1 MFLIAKL
8 LIGAIMITITVVI
21 HAATCDFAFRFIENH
36 PRSFARLFKKFWK
49 IWSLIVAVFMIG
61 SALMVDI
68 WLWTALFY
76 TLEPKLLGDI
86 ETALY
91 FTTASF
97 TTVGYGDIVFPP
109 DWRLLTATAAINGMI
124 IFGWSTAFIFEI
136 MTALYKP
143 TDRKRIHHDRSE
155 KNH

>member
-8 LIGAIMITITVVI
+8 LIGAFMIAVTVII
-21 HAATCDFAFRFIENH
+21 HATMCDFVFRFIENH
-36 PRSFARLFKKFWK
+36 ARSFASIFKKFWK

-61 SALMVDI
+61 AALMADI
-68 WLWTALFY
+68 WLWTLLFY
-76 TLEPKLLGDI
+76 TLEPELLGNI

-91 FTTASF
+91 FTTITF
-97 TTVGYGDIVFPP
+97 TTVGYGDIVFSS
-109 DWRLLTATAAINGMI
+109 DWRLLTASTAINGMI

-136 MTALYKP
+136 MAALYRP
-143 TDRKRIHHDRSE
+143 SDRNWIRYDRAE